1 MKSVAKAEPTPAG
14 NRDDIGWRQFP
25 KFEEVLG
32 SDEPAALLAKVE
44 RTCRQLNEVIQG
56 GAEADKARA
65 KRAMTA
71 YGRSLDLL
79 RLLTEMRDKSAA
91 QK

>member
-1 MKSVAKAEPTPAG
+1 MKSVAKAEPAPAG

>member
-1 MKSVAKAEPTPAG
+1 MKSVAKAEPAAPG
-14 NRDDIGWRQFP
+14 NRVDIGWRQFP
-25 KFEEVLG
+25 KFEEVLS
-32 SDEPAALLAKVE
+32 SDQPAALLAKVE
-44 RTCRQLNEVIQG
+44 NTCRQLNDVMQAG
-56 GAEADKARA
+56 SEADKVRA

-79 RLLTEMRDKSAA
+79 RLLTEIRDKSVE

>member
-1 MKSVAKAEPTPAG
+1 MKSVAKAEPVPAG
-14 NRDDIGWRQFP
+14 TREDIGWRQFP

-32 SDEPAALLAKVE
+32 SGEPEALLAKVE
-44 RTCRQLNEVIQG
+44 KTCRQLNEVIQA

-79 RLLTEMRDKSAA
+79 HLLTEIRDKSAE